1 MGGRVN
7 MQIKALSVSEV
18 NQYIKR
24 ILISD
29 PILAH
34 IHVKGEISNYNF
46 HSSGH
51 MYFTLKDKGG
61 KINCVMF
68 KSNCEELKF
77 IPKEGMSI
85 VCKGQIS
92 LYERGGQYQLY
103 VNDMEPVGMG
113 ALYIAYQ
120 QLKERLEKEGIFDIK
135 HKKQLPYVP
144 KKIAI
149 ITSPTGAAVRDIISI
164 ILRRFPK
171 VELYI
176 FPVLVQGE
184 AAAPSIVNAIN
195 LCDSFSNIDVV
206 IVGRGGG
213 SIEELWAFNEEEVAR
228 AIFHSNIPIV
238 SAVGHETD
246 FTIADF
252 VADLRAATPSAAA
265 ELVVPNMMEIK
276 EYMNSIEKRLLYSIS
291 VKINTLQQK
300 LSLVENNYFF
310 KYPLNPIYEKQQYID
325 DLVQR
330 LNRLLKTKKEF
341 KEKYLMNIG
350 ERLNALSPLSIF
362 SRGYSIVRSED
373 EEVIKSVDQVEKN
386 QILNIDLVDGQI
398 KCKTID
404 IKEEKAFVR
413 SQF

>member
-1 MGGRVN
+1 
-7 MQIKALSVSEV
+7 MQIRALSVSEV
-18 NQYIKR
+18 NRYIKR
-24 ILISD
+24 ILTGD

-68 KSNCEELKF
+68 KSDCERLKF
-77 IPKEGMSI
+77 MPEEGMSLI
-85 VCKGQIS
+85 CKGYIS

-103 VNDMEPVGMG
+103 VRNMEPAGIG

-135 HKKQLPYVP
+135 HKKQLPYIP

-164 ILRRFPK
+164 IFRRFPK
-171 VELYI
+171 VELYV
-176 FPVLVQGE
+176 FPVSVQGE
-184 AAAPSIVNAIN
+184 YAAPSIVNAIN
-195 LCDSFSNIDVV
+195 LCNSFSDIDVA

-213 SIEELWAFNEEEVAR
+213 SMEELWAFNEEEVIR

-238 SAVGHETD
+238 TAIGHETD

-252 VADLRAATPSAAA
+252 ATDLRAATPSAAA
-265 ELVVPNMMEIK
+265 ELVVPNIIEIK
-276 EYMNSIEKRLLYSIS
+276 EYMNSVEKRLLYSIN
-291 VKINTLQQK
+291 VQINTLQQR

-310 KYPLNPIYEKQQYID
+310 KYPLNPIYQKQQYID
-325 DLVQR
+325 VLVQR
-330 LNRLLKTKKEF
+330 LNKSLEIKKEF
-341 KEKYLMNIG
+341 AKRHLMHIG

-362 SRGYSIVRSED
+362 SRGYSIVRDND
-373 EEVIKSVDQVEKN
+373 EKVIKSIDQVEKN
-386 QILNIDLVDGQI
+386 QILNIDLIDGRINCKVI
-398 KCKTID
+398 KYI
-404 IKEEKAFVR
+404 EGEKNLVK
-413 SQF
+413 S

>member
-1 MGGRVN
+1 

-61 KINCVMF
+61 RISCVMF
-68 KSNCEELKF
+68 KSNCKGLKF
-77 IPKEGMSI
+77 IPEEGMSI

-103 VNDMEPVGMG
+103 VNDIEPIGMG

-120 QLKERLEKEGIFDIK
+120 QLKDRLEREGIFDIA
-135 HKKQLPYVP
+135 HKKHLPYIP
-144 KKIAI
+144 KKIAV
-149 ITSPTGAAVRDIISI
+149 ITSPTGAAIRDIISI
-164 ILRRFPK
+164 ISRRFPK

-176 FPVLVQGE
+176 FPVSVQGE

-195 LCDSFSNIDVV
+195 LCNSFSSIDV
-206 IVGRGGG
+206 IIIGRGGG

-228 AIFHSNIPIV
+228 AIFYSNIPVI

-265 ELVVPNMMEIK
+265 ELVVPNIVEVK
-276 EYMNSIEKRLLYSIS
+276 EYMDSIEKRLLYSIS
-291 VKINTLQQK
+291 IKIDVLQQK
-300 LSLVENNYFF
+300 LSSVENNYFL
-310 KYPLNPIYEKQQYID
+310 KYPLNPVHEKQQYID
-325 DLVQR
+325 GLVQK
-330 LNRLLKTKKEF
+330 LNRLLRAKKEF
-341 KEKYLMNIG
+341 KEKYLSHIG
-350 ERLNALSPLSIF
+350 EQLNALSPLSIF
-362 SRGYSIVRSED
+362 SRGYSIVKNENK
-373 EEVIKSVDQVEKN
+373 EIIKSIDQVEKN
-386 QILNIDLVDGQI
+386 QVLNINLVDGKI
-398 KCKTID
+398 ESRI
-404 IKEEKAFVR
+404 ISVKEEKTLVR
-413 SQF
+413 S